1 MLDRHVFIIGMPGSG
16 KSSLG
21 RRTAKELGLRFI
33 DSDELIGSTIGGT
46 AADFIERYGEPVFR
60 RAETNALA
68 YLTRLPPAIIST
80 GGGIVMKEENRLIMR
95 SWGGI
100 VFNDRPLADILGDI
114 KLDRRPTLRA
124 GGLEKVEQLYRDRI
138 GIYRSAADYTV
149 TNDSGYHAALY
160 SLMRIIREHF
170 NG

>member
-46 AADFIERYGEPVFR
+46 AADFIERYGEP
-60 RAETNALA
+60 
-68 YLTRLPPAIIST
+68 AIIST

-95 SWGGI
+95 SWGAI